1 MTSQLVLYGAS
12 KYWEV
17 KEIFIM
23 LKSCWHANFIYS
35 LVFPVSSNISCFL
48 WKTQVIHLLNLHHFR
63 RSLVQPSA
71 LSRVTSDLRLGWQGL
86 FLLGL
91 ENLQGKRLSR
101 LFHWMTLLMI
111 IFFFLLM
118 SNHKLLCFSLWFP
131 ISHPP
136 AIWKDLFHLL
146 NNLLLVHQ
154 MVGVVRDLWQPSDP
168 NTD

>member
-1 MTSQLVLYGAS
+1 MLTCKLHLQSCISCIFQYFLFSVENSGHPPSEFTSFQKVSSATICS
-12 KYWEV
+12 KQGHFWPQARLTRAFPFRSWKPPG
-17 KEIFIM
+17 KEIEQT
-23 LKSCWHANFIYS
+23 
-35 LVFPVSSNISCFL
+35 VP
-48 WKTQVIHLLNLHHFR
+48 LNDFAH
-63 RSLVQPSA
+63 
-71 LSRVTSDLRLGWQGL
+71 D
-86 FLLGL
+86 
-91 ENLQGKRLSR
+91 N
-101 LFHWMTLLMI
+101 
-111 IFFFLLM
+111 FFFLLM